1 MKRKTVLRLL
11 CISIVSAMLISSP
24 GMVFAHEKGEKRLAV
39 YEGKQ
44 IEVIIDGDYVIL
56 PDEERI
62 LLEEFAG
69 EFVEGKE
76 LEGGEPSGEEKPS
89 DGNASGGEKPS
100 GEDLSDGKIS
110 EGEKPSDG
118 AEPSEGDDSA
128 EGQLPERKLPE
139 DKSAEDTAGKK
150 DAAAGTDKYSE
161 EKADKEEKDKGTED
175 SFAGPPVITAGIGFY
190 VEELSEKYQLTFEDE
205 FKDTVSE
212 IEEEFLAEV
221 KHTAPEKE
229 KQERVSRLTKN
240 LLLREDQEP
249 ENTKEDETV
258 FTNWQDVLAVYLLE
272 ENKSGAETFV
282 MDASDK
288 EGIAAVFKRMNHGVM
303 TDGKAV
309 ITAKTVEDYEAEKK
323 NLSGADHAF
332 LEKYTSRNCS
342 LLCASATGIQGFI
355 VESLGKDVSRERARI
370 VEAAYSL
377 VGKIPYYYGGK
388 SSVIGW
394 DLRWGK
400 PEFITASGI
409 LQTPKAQEYGL
420 DCSGFVTWAFINGYD
435 DERAAWSIGHGTSSQ
450 WNSCVPVSEEDA
462 LPGDLV
468 FLAGPAATG
477 PNNHVGI
484 VAGRNDD
491 GKLVVI
497 HCNGS
502 DNGVVVESAYSAGFR
517 YVRRPVMFEE

>member
-24 GMVFAHEKGEKRLAV
+24 GMVFAREKGEKRLAV

-62 LLEEFAG
+62 LLEEFTG
-69 EFVEGKE
+69 EFVEEK
-76 LEGGEPSGEEKPS
+76 EPSGEKPS
-89 DGNASGGEKPS
+89 GGNVSEGEKPS
-100 GEDLSDGKIS
+100 GEDKPEGEEPSGGNTSGGEKLP
-110 EGEKPSDG
+110 EGEKPSEGERPSGGNASEGKKPSEGENLSGDEKLSGGEESSGGKLSDG
-118 AEPSEGDDSA
+118 AEPSGGDASA
-128 EGQLPERKLPE
+128 EGQLSEGKLPE
-139 DKSAEDTAGKK
+139 DKAEE
-150 DAAAGTDKYSE
+150 DADRKENTEEEDPFAEPAA
-161 EKADKEEKDKGTED
+161 
-175 SFAGPPVITAGIGFY
+175 ITAGIGFY
-190 VEELSEKYQLTFEDE
+190 VEELSEKYQLTFKEE

-221 KHTAPEKE
+221 KHTDPETVKKE
-229 KQERVSRLTKN
+229 RISKLTKN
-240 LLLREDQEP
+240 LLLLEEQGPED
-249 ENTKEDETV
+249 TKEDETV

-272 ENKSGAETFV
+272 ESKSGAETFV

-303 TDGKAV
+303 TDGEAV
-309 ITAKTVEDYEAEKK
+309 ITAKTVKDYETEKE
-323 NLSGADHAF
+323 NLSEADHAF

-342 LLCASATGIQGFI
+342 LLCACATGIQGFI
-355 VESLGKDVSRERARI
+355 AGSLGEDVSRERARV

-400 PEFITASGI
+400 PEFITASGV
-409 LQTPKAQEYGL
+409 LQTSDVQEYGL

-435 DERAAWSIGHGTSSQ
+435 MRMKRQ
-450 WNSCVPVSEEDA
+450 
-462 LPGDLV
+462 PG
-468 FLAGPAATG
+468 
-477 PNNHVGI
+477 
-484 VAGRNDD
+484 
-491 GKLVVI
+491 
-497 HCNGS
+497 GS
-502 DNGVVVESAYSAGFR
+502 DTGQAHSGTAASR
-517 YVRRPVMFEE
+517 